1 MSTNRPVQDWATDFD
16 HTDPAWNQDPFPI
29 WDDLRKHCP
38 IAHSERFEDGAFF
51 PSRYAD
57 VREISYDTEHFSSR
71 RVVVRE
77 KKVTRL
83 IPAPPITSDPPE
95 HRPARMPLLP
105 AFNPKAIE
113 RLTPGTRALCN
124 RLIDSFI
131 ENGSCDAATDYAQ
144 HIPTRVIAN
153 MLGVDEEDGER
164 YRRWIKMS
172 LEDGIHDTA
181 KVTESF
187 KEMTAYFA
195 EELAKRGSTPGED
208 LISLLRDQR
217 VNGQPLAPEHLI
229 GTLRLL
235 LIAGIDTTWSAI
247 GASLW
252 HLAQHPLDTARL
264 VADPS
269 LMDTAVEE
277 LLRAYAPVTMAREVV
292 KDVTI
297 NGCPM
302 KPGAMVLLSFPAANR
317 DPEMFPDAD
326 KVLIDRQE
334 NRHAAFGLGMHRCV
348 GSNLARMELRTALE
362 VWLKR
367 IPEFRLEDPTRVK
380 WSEGTV
386 RGPRQL
392 PVVFAPAPGRQ

>member
-1 MSTNRPVQDWATDFD
+1 MSAKAPVKDWATDFD
-16 HTDPAWNQDPFPI
+16 HTDPAWNKDPYPI
-29 WDDLRKHCP
+29 WDDLRKRCP

-71 RVVVRE
+71 RVIVRE
-77 KKVTRL
+77 KKFHPVM
-83 IPAPPITSDPPE
+83 PSPPITSDPPE

-113 RLTPGTRALCN
+113 KLTPGTRALCN

-131 ENGSCDAATDYAQ
+131 DKGSCDAATDYAQ
-144 HIPTRVIAN
+144 HIPTRVIAK
-153 MLGVDEEDGER
+153 MLGMNEDDGDR
-164 YRRWIKMS
+164 YRRWIKMA
-172 LEDGIHDTA
+172 LEEGIHDNA
-181 KVTESF
+181 KVMQSL
-187 KEMTAYFA
+187 KEMTVYFS
-195 EELAKRGSTPGED
+195 EELARRGSAPGDD
-208 LISLLRDQR
+208 LISFMRDQR
-217 VNGQPLAPEHLI
+217 VDGQPLAPEKVI

-252 HLAQHPLDTARL
+252 HLAGHPEDAARL

-292 KDVTI
+292 KDVTV

-326 KVLIDRQE
+326 KVLIDRKE

-348 GSNLARMELRTALE
+348 GSNLARMELRVALE
-362 VWLKR
+362 EWLKR
-367 IPEFRLEDPTRVK
+367 IPVFRLADPASVT

-386 RGPRQL
+386 RGPRRL
-392 PVVFAPAPGRQ
+392 TVAFN

>member
-1 MSTNRPVQDWATDFD
+1 MSARAPVQDWATDFD
-16 HTDPAWNQDPFPI
+16 HTDPAWNDDPYPL
-29 WDDLRKHCP
+29 WDDLRKRCP

-57 VREISYDTEHFSSR
+57 VREIAYDTEHFSSR
-71 RVVVRE
+71 RVIVR
-77 KKVTRL
+77 KKKFNPL
-83 IPAPPITSDPPE
+83 MPSPPITSDPPG

-124 RLIDSFI
+124 RLIDGFI
-131 ENGSCDAATDYAQ
+131 EKGACDAATDYAQ

-153 MLGVDEEDGER
+153 MLGMDEEDGER
-164 YRRWIKMS
+164 YRRWIKMA
-172 LEDGIHDTA
+172 LEEGIHDNA
-181 KVTESF
+181 KVMQSL
-187 KEMTAYFA
+187 KEMTVYFE
-195 EELAKRGSTPGED
+195 EELAKRGSRPGDD
-208 LISLLRDQR
+208 LISFMRDQR
-217 VNGQPLAPEHLI
+217 VDGQPLAPEKLV

-252 HLAQHPLDTARL
+252 HLASHPEDAARL
-264 VADPS
+264 AANPS

-277 LLRAYAPVTMAREVV
+277 FLRAYAPVTMAREVV
-292 KDVTI
+292 KEVTI

-302 KPGAMVLLSFPAANR
+302 RPGAMVLLSFPAANR

-326 KVLIDRQE
+326 KVLIDRKE
-334 NRHAAFGLGMHRCV
+334 NRHAAFGLGIHRCI
-348 GSNLARMELRTALE
+348 GSNLARMELRVSIE
-362 VWLKR
+362 EWLKR
-367 IPEFRLEDPTRVK
+367 VPEFRLEDPAKVT

-386 RGPRQL
+386 RGPRTL
-392 PVVFAPAPGRQ
+392 RVNWA

>member
-1 MSTNRPVQDWATDFD
+1 MGVKPPVKDWATDFD
-16 HTDPAWNQDPFPI
+16 HTDPVWNSNPYPI
-29 WDDLRKHCP
+29 WDDLRKRCP
-38 IAHSERFEDGAFF
+38 IAYSERFEDGAFF

-57 VREISYDTEHFSSR
+57 VRQIAYDTEHFSSR
-71 RVVVRE
+71 RVIVRE
-77 KKVTRL
+77 KKFNPVM
-83 IPAPPITSDPPE
+83 PSPPITSDPPE

-105 AFNPKAIE
+105 AFNPQAIE

-124 RLIDSFI
+124 RLIDAFI
-131 ENGSCDAATDYAQ
+131 DKGSCDAATEYAQ

-153 MLGVDEEDGER
+153 MLGMDEEDGER
-164 YRRWIKMS
+164 YRRWIKMA
-172 LEDGIHDTA
+172 LEEGIHDNA
-181 KVTESF
+181 KVMQSL
-187 KEMTAYFA
+187 KEMTIYFG
-195 EELAKRGSTPGED
+195 EELARRGSKPGAD
-208 LISLLRDQR
+208 LISFMRDQR
-217 VNGQPLAPEHLI
+217 VDGQPLPAEKVI

-252 HLAQHPLDTARL
+252 HLASHPEDAARL
-264 VADPS
+264 VADAT

-292 KDVTI
+292 KDVSI

-326 KVLIDRQE
+326 KVLIDRKE

-348 GSNLARMELRTALE
+348 GSNLARMELRVALE
-362 VWLKR
+362 EWLKR
-367 IPEFRLEDPTRVK
+367 IPAFRLEDPASVT

-386 RGPRQL
+386 RGPRRLQ
-392 PVVFAPAPGRQ
+392 VAFGR